1 MSLALE
7 VTFVTRLCNLRTQRT
22 LGPLVASALIGMMS
36 LSGCGGGLAGPQREA
51 FSGTV
56 LREGIEIDTGSI
68 TFVPT
73 GGGPAASASIEDGI
87 YKFDK
92 KSGPVA
98 GTHKVEIAQ
107 FPQRDF
113 QPGVPKKEAAIIED
127 TRFKKKM
134 PSGGWVREAVVEENQ
149 ADTIDFE
156 ID

>member
-1 MSLALE
+1 MSLAFE
-7 VTFVTRLCNLRTQRT
+7 VTFVTRLCFVRSSLTRS
-22 LGPLVASALIGMMS
+22 PLFCSALIGI
-36 LSGCGGGLAGPQREA
+36 LAISGCGGGLAGPQREA
-51 FSGTV
+51 FTGTV

-73 GGGPAASASIEDGI
+73 GGGPAASATIEEGV

-92 KSGPVA
+92 KTGPVA

-107 FPQRDF
+107 FAQRDF
-113 QPGVPKKEAAIIED
+113 EPGVPKKEAAIIED

-134 PSGGWVREAVVEENQ
+134 PAGGWVKDAVVEEGQ